1 MNCTRR
7 RRTTAVWTN
16 TRSVRDRCTAPF
28 LSLSLISCRLNTKSF
43 SSRCAATTTAAA
55 VRAHSSQQST
65 KKEEEN
71 GENSHHHRHD
81 ALFCRSSLRRTSSS
95 MTLTEQA
102 SRGMV
107 VFQNVV
113 FKHDTAAEHDQSMD
127 SPMKLQQAK
136 RLDRSS
142 VFARLS
148 KRFSNKSRSTAPI
161 ESFPPASSSSES
173 SPPPPPIV
181 SLERQNSFESDL
193 SLSKLDLT
201 DDYSGGIDRSH
212 SLNTSR
218 QTMELDLNN
227 AHASSLSTPQRFLRT
242 VHDFYSRLAQKR
254 RSAAATSQNSSAT
267 LDSNA
272 RLTGH
277 TLASNRRSLFD
288 HQAFVCCSWCFATH
302 RCRRQSAP
310 NPHSVLF

>member
-1 MNCTRR
+1 
-7 RRTTAVWTN
+7 
-16 TRSVRDRCTAPF
+16 
-28 LSLSLISCRLNTKSF
+28 
-43 SSRCAATTTAAA
+43 
-55 VRAHSSQQST
+55 
-65 KKEEEN
+65 
-71 GENSHHHRHD
+71 
-81 ALFCRSSLRRTSSS
+81 
-95 MTLTEQA
+95 MTLTQQA
-102 SRGMV
+102 SAGMV
-107 VFQNVV
+107 VFQNVL
-113 FKHDTAAEHDQSMD
+113 FKHDHVVEHDQTMA

-173 SPPPPPIV
+173 SPPPPPPIV

-201 DDYSGGIDRSH
+201 DDYSGVDRNH

-218 QTMELDLNN
+218 QTIELDLN
-227 AHASSLSTPQRFLRT
+227 ARLSSLSTPRRFLRT

-254 RSAAATSQNSSAT
+254 RSVTATSPNSSGT

-277 TLASNRRSLFD
+277 SFTSNRPSLLD
-288 HQAFVCCSWCFATH
+288 HQAFACCSWCFSAH
-302 RCRRQSAP
+302 RRQSAP